1 MLLLKIKMALSRLGF
16 HVSYGLGDLKLAKK
30 SNLDKQILKDMMYGC
45 LKELGEN
52 KDLFYHSSFGRQY
65 SHVNEKGKE
74 PALEILEDFVFKIRE
89 IEEQAYEDR
98 KKKDTFDALKQ

>member
-1 MLLLKIKMALSRLGF
+1 
-16 HVSYGLGDLKLAKK
+16 
-30 SNLDKQILKDMMYGC
+30 MYGC

-52 KDLFYHSSFGRQY
+52 TDLFYHSSFGRQY
-65 SHVNEKGKE
+65 CHINEKGKE

-89 IEEQAYEDR
+89 VEEQAYEDR

>member
-1 MLLLKIKMALSRLGF
+1 
-16 HVSYGLGDLKLAKK
+16 
-30 SNLDKQILKDMMYGC
+30 MYGC

-52 KDLFYHSSFGRQY
+52 TDLFYHSSFGRRY
-65 SHVNEKGKE
+65 CHINEKGKE

-89 IEEQAYEDR
+89 VEEQAYEDR